1 MATNPW
7 MEHVKRFRA
16 KNPNLEYKECLKR
29 AKKSYKATG
38 GAKKVRKSK
47 QKGGQLNIDGNLLA
61 QLQTYEIT
69 MNTLNNIKTAFE
81 NNINIEDENL
91 EKFYNDLFNDGIKIF
106 LREKPPS
113 SINIAKSHTELAT
126 VITNLLN
133 KVLTQRLRK
142 QLRNIASNKLKV
154 TISSFAEEDIYG

>member
-47 QKGGQLNIDGNLLA
+47 QKGGQLDIDGNLLA
-61 QLQTYEIT
+61 QLQTYGIT
-69 MNTLNNIKTAFE
+69 QKTF
-81 NNINIEDENL
+81 ENL
-91 EKFYNDLFNDGIKIF
+91 EIVLKNHGFTISDPKLFNKGMNEFLIKA
-106 LREKPPS
+106 KNGN
-113 SINIAKSHTELAT
+113 INYDNAIIELT
-126 VITNLLN
+126 TI
-133 KVLTQRLRK
+133 
-142 QLRNIASNKLKV
+142 IMSKLIR
-154 TISSFAEEDIYG
+154 TS